1 MKKEKGFKRIL
12 GGCLFGLCL
21 LFAFSAKSQQI
32 RLDNLKE
39 QFSVKNL
46 VRVNGGIAANS
57 VFYTGD
63 NAARQPFMWV
73 LTGNI
78 NIHLLNQF
86 NIPFSYNLNNL
97 GSNYTYPT
105 LPNRLSLHPTYKWVT
120 AHVGDVSMSFSPYTL
135 SGHQFTGGGVELKPG
150 NFPLKA
156 QFMCGRLLK
165 ETEYDARN
173 GGIVAYRRLGY
184 GGGIRYEKE
193 NYQLGTTL
201 FHAHDDENSLLW
213 KPDSLQVYPQSN
225 LAFSWDVL
233 LRLFSG
239 MTLKAEY
246 GMSILTRDRR
256 LPSGK
261 RSNSLW
267 FLEKNASSVYYH
279 ALKVNLDFLW
289 KKNTFGLG
297 YERVDPDYRSLGG
310 YYFTNDLENFTF
322 NYARPFWQDKITL
335 ALNLGIQRDNL
346 DHTKREQTSRWVVAG
361 NLNIVPNEQWNVSVA
376 YSGFQSY
383 TNIRSQFDYINATH
397 QYENLD
403 TLDFT
408 QLSQNL
414 SMTVNYT
421 VSENDRKSQNLN
433 LAFSFQEAADKRGGM
448 IHPGSVSRFYNGSV
462 SYALLFLPSSVRVTL
477 SANTTYNTA
486 GSGDMLTYGP
496 NAGVSSK
503 FFDKKVSA
511 GISSSY
517 NISSVDGKVKGKVLN
532 VRGSS
537 AWRFLKKHST
547 NLSLVYQNR
556 SGTSGRSS
564 SDFTTALNYTYS
576 F

>member
-1 MKKEKGFKRIL
+1 M
-12 GGCLFGLCL
+12 LF
-21 LFAFSAKSQQI
+21 
-32 RLDNLKE
+32 
-39 QFSVKNL
+39 
-46 VRVNGGIAANS
+46 
-57 VFYTGD
+57 
-63 NAARQPFMWV
+63 
-73 LTGNI
+73 
-78 NIHLLNQF
+78 
-86 NIPFSYNLNNL
+86 
-97 GSNYTYPT
+97 
-105 LPNRLSLHPTYKWVT
+105 
-120 AHVGDVSMSFSPYTL
+120 
-135 SGHQFTGGGVELKPG
+135 
-150 NFPLKA
+150 
-156 QFMCGRLLK
+156 
-165 ETEYDARN
+165 
-173 GGIVAYRRLGY
+173 
-184 GGGIRYEKE
+184 
-193 NYQLGTTL
+193 
-201 FHAHDDENSLLW
+201 
-213 KPDSLQVYPQSN
+213 
-225 LAFSWDVL
+225 
-233 LRLFSG
+233 
-239 MTLKAEY
+239 
-246 GMSILTRDRR
+246 
-256 LPSGK
+256 
-261 RSNSLW
+261 RS
-267 FLEKNASSVYYH
+267 
-279 ALKVNLDFLW
+279 

-496 NAGVSSK
+496 NAGVRSEERR
-503 FFDKKVSA
+503 V
-511 GISSSY
+511 
-517 NISSVDGKVKGKVLN
+517 GKEC
-532 VRGSS
+532 GS
-537 AWRFLKKHST
+537 
-547 NLSLVYQNR
+547 
-556 SGTSGRSS
+556 
-564 SDFTTALNYTYS
+564 
-576 F
+576 